1 MNRRQHLLA
10 LAASAL
16 LAGCA
21 AMNTVTSDVS
31 SFGECPAGRAP
42 GRYAFERLPSQQ
54 AQPEQAAALERAA
67 TQALSKAGFT
77 PVDSG
82 QEPEVLVQ
90 LGARFTR
97 VASPVWDDPL
107 WFRGGFGRYHRGP
120 WFGPAWSLGWTYTAP
135 RYEYEVALLLRDA
148 ASGRPLYETRAAS
161 DSTGRPDAA
170 TLAAMFEA
178 AMTDFP
184 HSALNPRQVTVQRP
198 STTP

>member
-31 SFGECPAGRAP
+31 SFGEWPAGRAP

-67 TQALSKAGFT
+67 TQALAKAGFT

-120 WFGPAWSLGWTYTAP
+120 WFGPAWSLGWTCTAP

-184 HSALNPRQVTVQRP
+184 HPALNPRQVTVQRP